1 MNNKLLEQLS
11 AARSVAVGGH
21 VRPDGDCVG
30 SCMGV
35 YHYIKDNYP
44 QTQVTVYLEEVPESY
59 KIIRDTDRIVTDDS
73 AEVYPDL
80 FIAVDCSDKE
90 RLGKFAAYF
99 DHAAKTICI
108 DHHISNPGYADENII
123 CPQAS
128 STCEV
133 LCDLFDDDKVGL
145 DAANALYMG
154 IICDTGCFKH
164 TSTSEH
170 TMLAAGRL
178 ISKGVHTEN
187 IMDRVF
193 FEKTYVQNRLL
204 GRCLMDSLL
213 YMEGKVIVG
222 IVTREIFDEFHAV
235 YSDLEGV
242 IDQLRQTRGTLAAI
256 LLSENADGSW
266 KLSMRSKD
274 GVNVA
279 DIAAS
284 YGGGGHIK
292 AAGATVY
299 KQPQTVINEI
309 IEKIGAQLKDND

>member
-1 MNNKLLEQLS
+1 MNNKLLDQLA
-11 AARSVAVGGH
+11 AARTVAVAGH

-44 QTQVTVYLEEVPESY
+44 QTEVTVYLEEVPESY
-59 KIIRDTDRIVTDDS
+59 TVIKDTDRIVTDDR
-73 AEVYPDL
+73 ADIRVQL
-80 FIAVDCSDKE
+80 FIALDCSDKE
-90 RLGKFAAYF
+90 RLGKFGKYF

-108 DHHISNPGYADENII
+108 DHHISNQGYADENVI

-133 LCDLFDDDKVGL
+133 LCGLLEDEKVGL

-170 TMLAAGRL
+170 TMCAAGRL

-187 IMDRVF
+187 MMDRVF

-204 GRCLMDSLL
+204 GRCLLESRL
-213 YMEGKVIVG
+213 YMEGKVIAS
-222 IVTREIFDEFHAV
+222 IVTREIFDEFHAG

-242 IDQLRQTRGTLAAI
+242 IDQLRQTQGTRAAI

-274 GVNVA
+274 GINVA
-279 DIAAS
+279 EIALA

-299 KQPQTVINEI
+299 KQPQTVIHEI
-309 IEKIGAQLKDND
+309 IEKIGAQLKEND